1 MKASLD
7 DTVSLKTAFI
17 IMQRF
22 LDAHWR
28 RTGAEPN
35 ALSDVLSFTLMLQD
49 GKTADPAMLQDWLKT
64 ADDVITGGLGPIML
78 ELRQPD

>member
-7 DTVSLKTAFI
+7 DAVSLKTAFV

-22 LDAHWR
+22 LDAHWK
-28 RTGAEPN
+28 RTGAKPD

-49 GKTADPAMLQDWLKT
+49 GKTADPAMLQYWLKT